1 MPLRIDIA
9 GLPAE
14 QVRFA
19 ASPLAELTAMLHVL
33 AEPGHHPRFAA
44 RAGEVWAGM
53 RPELAERVREA
64 DSLWRSSQAD
74 FLLPGRP
81 RPTLAEELADVD
93 AIDHET
99 YATAALVSTCGST
112 RIATR
117 SPLADPNSRDRALDL
132 AQARGPRQEAFAESL
147 LTDPE
152 ATRARVRDTLEQCA
166 EAFFDSAWTGLEPQ
180 LAADLR
186 HKQDLLRHK
195 GIRTALDAVSSAVA
209 LSGDGSRIV
218 VDKLQ
223 DKATSAQD
231 GVTFIPSVFGSPH
244 LVVVH
249 ASGWRPVV
257 QYPVADAAAPVPL
270 ETVELRLDALAHP
283 VRLRLVR
290 TLARSPHTTSEL
302 AHNWD
307 LSAPEVSRHLA
318 VLRRAGLLTAKRQG
332 RYVRYSLALPQLSAL
347 GTDLLAAVLR

>member
-1 MPLRIDIA
+1 RPR
-9 GLPAE
+9 
-14 QVRFA
+14 RF
-19 ASPLAELTAMLHVL
+19 
-33 AEPGHHPRFAA
+33 
-44 RAGEVWAGM
+44 
-53 RPELAERVREA
+53 
-64 DSLWRSSQAD
+64 RSSSGTRGIRRWAA
-74 FLLPGRP
+74 G
-81 RPTLAEELADVD
+81 
-93 AIDHET
+93 
-99 YATAALVSTCGST
+99 TA
-112 RIATR
+112 
-117 SPLADPNSRDRALDL
+117 
-132 AQARGPRQEAFAESL
+132 
-147 LTDPE
+147 
-152 ATRARVRDTLEQCA
+152 A
-166 EAFFDSAWTGLEPQ
+166 EAFFDSAWAGLEPQ

-186 HKQDLLRHK
+186 HKQDLVRHK
-195 GIRTALDAVSSAVA
+195 GLRAALDAVSSAVT
-209 LSGDGSRIV
+209 LSEDGSRIV

-249 ASGWRPVV
+249 AAGWQPVV

-302 AHNWD
+302 AHTWD

-318 VLRRAGLLTAKRQG
+318 VLRRAGLLTTKRQG
-332 RYVRYSLALPQLSAL
+332 RYVRYSLDLPQLSSL